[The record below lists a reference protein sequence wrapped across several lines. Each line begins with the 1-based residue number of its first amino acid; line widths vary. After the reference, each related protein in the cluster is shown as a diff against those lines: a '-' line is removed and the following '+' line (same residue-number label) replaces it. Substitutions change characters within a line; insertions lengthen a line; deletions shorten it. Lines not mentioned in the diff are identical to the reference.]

1 MTELGE
7 KCSQCGHTHQGPQF
21 GYICIGCP
29 CQELH
34 REPHDAGLKR
44 IETEEAKKQ
53 QCVAILEQIV
63 ETAFEMPE
71 PFFENTSPGGHIY
84 CTVCGASNNHG
95 RNLVHKSTCT
105 YQRIQGLKKELENVP
120 KEGS

>member
-1 MTELGE
+1 MTQLGE

-29 CQELH
+29 CQELP

-53 QCVAILEQIV
+53 RRVAILEQIA
-63 ETAFEMPE
+63 ETAFEISSLR
-71 PFFENTSPGGHIY
+71 NI
-84 CTVCGASNNHG
+84 G
-95 RNLVHKSTCT
+95 RIITTDPLAEFMHDDNFIAKIVRLKE
-105 YQRIQGLKKELENVP
+105 LKKELRNDC
-120 KEGS
+120 S